1 MLDCFERIIIKVA
14 CKQDMYNSLKKFVFI
29 QKKIAELL
37 PSYLALKTA
46 VCKSFQ
52 NGLMA
57 ELEGSQL
64 RDRCLSGYLLLHV
77 VTN

>member
-14 CKQDMYNSLKKFVFI
+14 CKQDMYNSLKKFVFMH
-29 QKKIAELL
+29 KKIN
-37 PSYLALKTA
+37 YNLALKTDA
-46 VCKSFQ
+46 CKSFQ

-57 ELEGSQL
+57 ELVGSQV
-64 RDRCLSGYLLLHV
+64 RDRCLSGYLSLHV